1 MAGLIDVGILKPE
14 LASSFATGYRGA
26 EQGRQQ
32 AAQAE
37 QQLASGRQKMQLD
50 EMTLQRLKDDQ
61 IALADLQAKLRAA
74 GKSDDPKVFF
84 RTLIET
90 GKPEYMV
97 KGYDGLQRYQAI
109 EDYNRAYGPNA
120 GAPAMPSSAPN
131 AMIAPAAPSTP
142 APRIERGVDAYGKPF
157 EAEVGGGI
165 APRGAMGQPLAPLEP
180 PAASLGEPY
189 PGYNA
194 SIGMPT
200 PSANALAPT
209 PVPSANALAPAP
221 AAPNIEALTRQYNM
235 AVAAGRADAPVLLK
249 QIEAALRGNQNRPM
263 AVSPGQVVIDPIT
276 RRPIFTAPDKP
287 AAATQLSRLIAERDA
302 LPPNSPMRTQYDA
315 AIKKETTQ
323 APGVTVTNVQEKAE
337 SGAYGKMLVDQF
349 GDISKQASVAART
362 LPSIDANLALLN
374 QGLATG
380 FGTDAKAAGARVLGA
395 LGVQNAEKFATDTQ
409 TFQANAISAVLQ
421 KQLEQKGVQT
431 DQDAKR
437 IEQIGAQ
444 LGKTKEAN
452 EFILSVAKEQ
462 LKRDIE
468 QRNFYTN
475 WKSGPGKGS
484 FDGAE
489 NAWFSGEGGK
499 SLFDRPAL
507 KKYGVTSPAASAA
520 SQIPTGASPAR
531 AAPAPA
537 AISQDAVN
545 FLRANPNLKAQFD
558 AKYGAGAGDR
568 VLKGQ

>member
-14 LASSFATGYRGA
+14 LAGSFAAGYRGA
-26 EQGRQQ
+26 EEQRNALAQRQQQ

-37 QQLASGRQKMQLD
+37 QQLASGRQKLQMD
-50 EMTLQRLKDDQ
+50 EMTMQRMQEDRA
-61 IALADLQAKLRAA
+61 ALTGLRAKLRAA
-74 GKSDDPKVFF
+74 GQSDDPQVFF
-84 RTLIET
+84 RVLAESDDPNIMMKGIE
-90 GKPEYMV
+90 
-97 KGYDGLQRYQAI
+97 GLQRY
-109 EDYNRAYGPNA
+109 RALEAYDRQYG
-120 GAPAMPSSAPN
+120 GAPAMPSSAPG
-131 AMIAPAAPSTP
+131 AMVAPAAPAELAAGAQPESM
-142 APRIERGVDAYGKPF
+142 APVPGVISASRVPGVVTAPITAPTGTIR
-157 EAEVGGGI
+157 EIAPGGGM
-165 APRGAMGQPLAPLEP
+165 GAEMPLAP
-180 PAASLGEPY
+180 
-189 PGYNA
+189 
-194 SIGMPT
+194 
-200 PSANALAPT
+200 ANALAP
-209 PVPSANALAPAP
+209 
-221 AAPNIEALTRQYNM
+221 M
-235 AVAAGRADAPVLLK
+235 AVAAGRPDAPVLLE
-249 QIEAALRGNQNRPM
+249 QIKVALKPDPTPSELRTMQTLGYPLTQEGFRAYRDAQRAERLLTPEEEAQKIRIGAANRP
-263 AVSPGQVVIDPIT
+263 A
-276 RRPIFTAPDKP
+276 AP
-287 AAATQLSRLIAERDA
+287 
-302 LPPNSPMRTQYDA
+302 
-315 AIKKETTQ
+315 
-323 APGVTVTNVQEKAE
+323 VTNITNVQERAE
-337 SGAYGKMLVDQF
+337 AGEFGKLLV
-349 GDISKQASVAART
+349 GEYKDISKQASVAART

-374 QGLATG
+374 KGLDTG
-380 FGTDAKAAGARVLGA
+380 FGTEAKAAGARVLGA
-395 LGVQNAEKFATDTQ
+395 LGVQNAEKYATDTQ